1 METDPHVWESLRV
14 RVISL
19 PWDLVCSKAIGQ
31 KSYVTLRLPPRNVK
45 HGGLESSGWRLIS
58 SIGKT
63 KIIVFI
69 FAKKNSYNFLDFL
82 KKVSFWDFLDF
93 FSGVGWTGEL
103 WSNCVFLIL
112 RNKEDF
118 VFIFLLK
125 IIFFK
130 TFGFLKKCDFFLHFF
145 LDFRFFLH
153 IFKMLYLIFL
163 MNSLEFLFR
172 CFLDFLRFF
181 LCMYF

>member
-1 METDPHVWESLRV
+1 M
-14 RVISL
+14 I
-19 PWDLVCSKAIGQ
+19 
-31 KSYVTLRLPPRNVK
+31 
-45 HGGLESSGWRLIS
+45 
-58 SIGKT
+58 
-63 KIIVFI
+63 
-69 FAKKNSYNFLDFL
+69 
-82 KKVSFWDFLDF
+82 FWDFLDF

-130 TFGFLKKCDFFLHFF
+130 TFGFLKKCDFFLKPFF

-153 IFKMLYLIFL
+153 IFKMLYLVFL

-181 LCMYF
+181 NVFISKFYLFLIKKFFLYFDVFRWLDFWKNVIFFKTFFFRF